1 MKNKK
6 IIVVIIG
13 LIILLIILI
22 VPFIIFSNKKENVN
36 NQSITQEQMEEK
48 IDIINDNMNSRN
60 PDLDKVSEEVGY
72 EVDGTWTFLGSDSLY
87 EFKLPENVKGN
98 QNFKEY
104 ENAQEKYLTNMDKLI
119 NENFDYE
126 IIKHE
131 VTEYSVIDTIR
142 VKSFYGILYSLDQNT
157 LMSEILK
164 MAGYNPDEMINNNE
178 WQIAYYKAKI
188 KSMQILNENINFYG
202 NKDEYL
208 TFELIYDITDDGLV
222 CYNCNNYFELLK
234 ASGSSKVDMSSEES
248 MNEFYEEQN
257 KRIQNYLNK
266 ALESGML
273 DKNHPLDM

>member
-72 EVDGTWTFLGSDSLY
+72 EVGGTWTFLGSDSLY

-248 MNEFYEEQN
+248 MNAFYEEQN
-257 KRIQNYLNK
+257 KRIQNYLNEAIK
-266 ALESGML
+266 SGML

>member
-248 MNEFYEEQN
+248 MNAFYEEQN
-257 KRIQNYLNK
+257 KRIQNYLNE
-266 ALESGML
+266 AIESGML

>member
-48 IDIINDNMNSRN
+48 INTINNNMNSRN

-248 MNEFYEEQN
+248 MNAFYEEQN
-257 KRIQNYLNK
+257 KRIQNYLNE
-266 ALESGML
+266 AIESGML

>member
-98 QNFKEY
+98 QDFKEY
-104 ENAQEKYLTNMDKLI
+104 ENAQEKYLANMDELI

-142 VKSFYGILYSLDQNT
+142 LKAFYGILYSLDQNT

-248 MNEFYEEQN
+248 MNAFYEEQN
-257 KRIQNYLNK
+257 KRIQNYLNE
-266 ALESGML
+266 AIESGML